1 MMKAL
6 LAPLAALAML
16 AACGQPADPDQPP
29 EDPGAVVLGSARTL
43 PDWLFVARQRDCAR
57 DAAPA
62 ERCPLGEVH
71 FNQRTISRDAA
82 AGTADIWIQVRHGR
96 PQLFAYETDTTTAEV
111 RFEVERLHYRFNCQ
125 TEEFIVVER
134 QIMGPGEDVVARD
147 EPRAIFRAPVQGS
160 VTGIIMP
167 IACRGN

>member
-1 MMKAL
+1 M
-6 LAPLAALAML
+6 
-16 AACGQPADPDQPP
+16 
-29 EDPGAVVLGSARTL
+29 
-43 PDWLFVARQRDCAR
+43 
-57 DAAPA
+57 
-62 ERCPLGEVH
+62 
-71 FNQRTISRDAA
+71 
-82 AGTADIWIQVRHGR
+82 
-96 PQLFAYETDTTTAEV
+96 
-111 RFEVERLHYRFNCQ
+111 ERLHYRFNCQ